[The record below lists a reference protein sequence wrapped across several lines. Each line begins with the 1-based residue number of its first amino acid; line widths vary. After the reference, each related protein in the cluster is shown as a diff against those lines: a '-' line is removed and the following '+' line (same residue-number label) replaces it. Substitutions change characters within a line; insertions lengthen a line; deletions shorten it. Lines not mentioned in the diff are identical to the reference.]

1 MHSENDFVQQF
12 CMNFN
17 SKSHDD
23 IVNIASL
30 KVSSCKKNVTE
41 CGGHCWV
48 NSAFSKCVRI
58 FRPWETVYV
67 SCFVGS
73 SCYLLLPCFVI

>member
-1 MHSENDFVQQF
+1 MHSENDFAQQF

-41 CGGHCWV
+41 C
-48 NSAFSKCVRI
+48 
-58 FRPWETVYV
+58 
-67 SCFVGS
+67 
-73 SCYLLLPCFVI
+73 